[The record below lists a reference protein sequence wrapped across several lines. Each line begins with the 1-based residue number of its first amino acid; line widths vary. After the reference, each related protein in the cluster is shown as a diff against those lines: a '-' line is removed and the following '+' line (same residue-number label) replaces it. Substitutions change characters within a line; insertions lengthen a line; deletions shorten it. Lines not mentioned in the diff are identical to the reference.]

1 MGGPPL
7 IDLSSKSLCGNE
19 LARCQKLDKCMS
31 FQILCAARL
40 YVHLVK
46 SYASEGVRFLDPDCD
61 FFDRFSRLG
70 AAGEPKLTFFGP
82 WVRAD
87 ARC

>member
-1 MGGPPL
+1 
-7 IDLSSKSLCGNE
+7 
-19 LARCQKLDKCMS
+19 MS

-46 SYASEGVRFLDPDCD
+46 SYASDRVRLLAPDCD
-61 FFDRFSRLG
+61 FHRISGLE
-70 AAGEPKLTFFGP
+70 AAGEPKLTFFSS